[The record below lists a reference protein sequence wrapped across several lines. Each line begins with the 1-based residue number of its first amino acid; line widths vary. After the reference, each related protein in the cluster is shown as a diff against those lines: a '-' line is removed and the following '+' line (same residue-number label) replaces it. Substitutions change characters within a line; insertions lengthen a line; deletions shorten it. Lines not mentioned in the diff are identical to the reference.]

1 MKISQA
7 TPPPIPD
14 KISYPFY
21 DEPWWLDY
29 SRWVRASKG
38 WQCDECGISLKNN
51 HEMVHTHHAKGI
63 NRHTLAD
70 LQANTPPRART
81 AGVRPV
87 EATRKRDDCEDC
99 QDWIMS

>member
-38 WQCDECGISLKNN
+38 WQCDECGISLENN
-51 HEMVHTHHAKGI
+51 HE
-63 NRHTLAD
+63 LAD
-70 LQANTPPRART
+70 LQALCIGCHAEQPGGNHKKIKETRTYKRFMDRFGEQWRAYR
-81 AGVRPV
+81 AQMGFER
-87 EATRKRDDCEDC
+87 
-99 QDWIMS
+99 

>member
-70 LQANTPPRART
+70 LQA
-81 AGVRPV
+81 
-87 EATRKRDDCEDC
+87 KH
-99 QDWIMS
+99 SS